1 MNKKKIINDPVYG
14 FITIRSERV
23 FDIINHPY
31 FQRLRR
37 IKQMGLSELVYP
49 GAHHTRFHHAIGAM
63 HLMCITLDN
72 LRTKGVEIS
81 DEEYEAASI
90 AILLH
95 DIGHGPFS
103 HALEYSLLKDVP
115 HEHLS
120 RIIIS
125 RLNQEMN
132 GQLAMA
138 LDIFNGH
145 YPKKFLNEL
154 VASQLDIDRLDYLK
168 RDSFFTGV
176 SEGTIGADRIIKMLD
191 VKDDRLVVE
200 EKGIYSI
207 ENFLSARRLMYWQV
221 YLHKAGVS
229 AEKMLIK
236 IIERAKKLTKKQK
249 EIFAS
254 PPLKLFL
261 SQEIGIEQ
269 FAEQEGI
276 LENFA
281 QLDDYDIW
289 GAIKMWA
296 HHDDMILSKLC
307 QMLINRKLFRIKL
320 TNEPPTRE
328 EIQHIEQKIQ
338 ETYQLKPKEV
348 KYFFSHG
355 KVTNNA
361 YLSSDKE
368 ILILSK
374 SGTVRDVVEAAD
386 LPNIKAMSKIVRK
399 YYRCWPK
406 DISL

>member
-1 MNKKKIINDPVYG
+1 MYG
-14 FITIRSERV
+14 FITIRSGLV

-63 HLMCITLDN
+63 HLMTITLEN
-72 LRTKGVEIS
+72 LRTKGVAIT
-81 DEEYEAASI
+81 DEEFEGATI

-103 HALEYSLLKDVP
+103 HALEFSLLENVP

-120 RIIIS
+120 RMIIS
-125 RLNQEMN
+125 RLNQEMA
-132 GQLAMA
+132 GKLSVA

-236 IIERAKKLTKKQK
+236 IIERARRLTQK
-249 EIFAS
+249 GEAVFAS
-254 PPLKLFL
+254 PTLRLFL
-261 SQEIGIEQ
+261 TRDIGIEL
-269 FAEQEGI
+269 FAEEEGI
-276 LENFA
+276 LHSFV
-281 QLDDYDIW
+281 QLDDYDLW

-296 HHDDMILSKLC
+296 HHDDFILSKLC
-307 QMLINRKLFRIKL
+307 QMLLDRKLFRIKL
-320 TNEPPTRE
+320 TNEAPERD
-328 EIQHIEQKIQ
+328 EIKKIEAGIMK
-338 ETYQLKPKEV
+338 TYGLKAKDA
-348 KYFFSHG
+348 KYFLSHG

-361 YLSSDKE
+361 YRVSDQE

-374 SGTVRDVVEAAD
+374 SGKVRDVVEAAD

>member
-1 MNKKKIINDPVYG
+1 
-14 FITIRSERV
+14 
-23 FDIINHPY
+23 
-31 FQRLRR
+31 
-37 IKQMGLSELVYP
+37 MGLSELVYP

-63 HLMCITLDN
+63 HLMTITLEN
-72 LRTKGVEIS
+72 LRTKGVTIT
-81 DEEYEAASI
+81 DEEFEGATI

-103 HALEYSLLKDVP
+103 HALEYSLLENVP

-120 RIIIS
+120 RMIIS
-125 RLNQEMN
+125 RLNQEME
-132 GQLAMA
+132 GKLGLA

-236 IIERAKKLTKKQK
+236 IIERARRLTQK
-249 EIFAS
+249 GEEVFAS

-261 SQEIGIEQ
+261 TRDVGIEL
-269 FAEQEGI
+269 FAEEAGI
-276 LENFA
+276 LENFV
-281 QLDDYDIW
+281 QLDDYDLW
-289 GAIKMWA
+289 GAIKIWA
-296 HHDDMILSKLC
+296 NHEDFILSNLC
-307 QMLINRKLFRIKL
+307 QMLLDRRLFRIKL
-320 TNEPPTRE
+320 TNEAPE
-328 EIQHIEQKIQ
+328 KDEIKRIEARIM
-338 ETYQLKPKEV
+338 ETYGLKAKDA
-348 KYFFSHG
+348 KYFLSHG

-361 YLSSDKE
+361 YMASDQE

-374 SGTVRDVVEAAD
+374 SGRVRDVVEAAD